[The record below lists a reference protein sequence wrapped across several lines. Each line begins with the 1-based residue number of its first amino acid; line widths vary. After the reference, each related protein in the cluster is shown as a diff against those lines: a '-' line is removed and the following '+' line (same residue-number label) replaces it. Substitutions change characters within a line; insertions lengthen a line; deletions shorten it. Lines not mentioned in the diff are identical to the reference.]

1 MEQKEYFHPNQGVI
15 RCKIDRPEA
24 KSIMAMVGIPSAVV
38 SDCLGKMGVMYSSIK
53 PLAPGMVI
61 CGPAITC
68 LSPDYLLRKMAMD
81 LSTKGDVL
89 VIAAGGNIEYSCFGD
104 RTAKKLMLKGLSGVV
119 IDGSTRDASGICKL
133 GFPVFTKGITPRNY
147 HYPYELKHGGVNVDV
162 ICGGV
167 LVSPGDLI
175 IGDED
180 GIVVIPRKQ
189 VNIKS
194 PEIVNYYKKEQEKS
208 NSVIKYKPFKVKRE
222 LKSLGYKFY

>member
-15 RCKIDRPEA
+15 RCKIDRPNDRFI
-24 KSIMAMVGIPSAVV
+24 KAMIGIPSAVV
-38 SDCLGKMGVMYSSIK
+38 SDCLGKMGVMHPSIK

-61 CGPAITC
+61 CGPAVTC
-68 LSPDYLLRKMAMD
+68 LNADYLLRKMAMD
-81 LSTKGDVL
+81 LSIKGDVL
-89 VIAAGGNIEYSCFGD
+89 VIAAGGNIGYACFGD

-119 IDGSTRDASGICKL
+119 IDGSTRDARGIRNL

-147 HYPYELKHGGVNVDV
+147 HYPYEPRHGGVNVDV
-162 ICGGV
+162 VCGGV

-180 GIVVIPRKQ
+180 GVVVIPREQ

-194 PEIVNYYKKEQEKS
+194 SEIVNYYKKEKEKS
-208 NSVIKYKPFKVKRE
+208 DGVIKYEPFKVKKE
-222 LKSLGYKFY
+222 LQSLGYKFY